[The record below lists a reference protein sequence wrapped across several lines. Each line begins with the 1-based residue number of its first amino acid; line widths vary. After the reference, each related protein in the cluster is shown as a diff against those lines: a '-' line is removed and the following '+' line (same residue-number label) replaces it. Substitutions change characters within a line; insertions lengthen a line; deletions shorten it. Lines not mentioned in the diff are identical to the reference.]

1 MCRTEVQSVGIDLGS
16 RHHRAVLCD
25 GVGGEVKRF
34 DLGRGRQGLEALY
47 EATGEGEVLYI
58 VEAAQNFWQ
67 ELVHPL
73 SAAGKRVYLV
83 SPTKC
88 ADLRKFYRRY
98 VKTDTTDAQA
108 IARLAI
114 LDGKLRPAWVGTP
127 EQESLKRLCRLS
139 WKLTEERT
147 NQKRRI
153 AMLLE
158 MVLPGIGEV
167 WKNRTCASARL
178 FYRRY
183 LDPARARRLG
193 RKRLSEMLRRR
204 AWGKFSAKAEEK
216 LWRVIENAPELRYRR
231 DDLTLEIQNE
241 LDGLESLERRNQLLR
256 ERIDELYT
264 QVDPDRWLESV
275 PGLGPFLA
283 AAIMSV
289 IGDVARWKN
298 ASELVAS
305 TGLVPRLR
313 ESSGKTKE
321 NQPITQQGNP
331 QFRCWLYVAAEIV
344 RHYDPE
350 LQAFFLRLKKR
361 GLHHKAAVCAVA
373 TKLLRRIYAVL
384 RNKTSYRVTGQERI
398 RKGEKS
404 VRASVLEVANTLLQE
419 VQDEASLRSSAY
431 RPRIQVTRA
440 TRTTE

>member
-1 MCRTEVQSVGIDLGS
+1 MRGAEVRSVGIDLGS
-16 RHHRAVLCD
+16 KGHRAVLCD
-25 GVGGEVKRF
+25 EGGGEVGRI
-34 DLGRGRQGLEALY
+34 DLGRGRRGLQALQ
-47 EATGEGEVLYI
+47 EQAGGGEVLYI
-58 VEAAQNFWQ
+58 IEAAQNFWQ

-73 SAAGKRVYLV
+73 AAAGERVYLV
-83 SPTKC
+83 NPTKC

-127 EQESLKRLCRLS
+127 EEESLKRLCRLS
-139 WKLTEERT
+139 WKLTEEAT

-193 RKRLSEMLRRR
+193 RKRLAEMLRRR
-204 AWGKFSAKAEEK
+204 AWGKFSPKAEEK

-241 LDGLESLERRNQLLR
+241 LDGLESLEERNQRLR

-264 QVDPDRWLESV
+264 EVDPNRRLESV

-283 AAIMSV
+283 AAITSV
-289 IGDVARWKN
+289 IGDISRWKN
-298 ASELVAS
+298 VSELVAS
-305 TGLVPRLR
+305 TGLVPRRR
-313 ESSGKTKE
+313 ESSGKAKE

-350 LQAFFLRLKKR
+350 LQAFFLRLRKR
-361 GLHHKAAVCAVA
+361 GLHHKAAICAVA

-384 RNKTSYRVTGQERI
+384 HNQTEYRVTEDEKI
-398 RKGEKS
+398 RNGEKS
-404 VRASVLEVANTLLQE
+404 VRHSVLEVAKTLLQE
-419 VQDEASLRSSAY
+419 IQDEAPLQSSGYPRST
-431 RPRIQVTRA
+431 QVTRPTGTA
-440 TRTTE
+440 